1 MFKSSGPNVISSGFS
16 ELDKALGIGGIPR
29 GRIIELS
36 GPNDS
41 FKTMFILNMIA
52 NMQKQ
57 EIITAFID
65 VDRDLSEYYLESAGI
80 DSKSL
85 TILYLS
91 NDFEIIETVKKI
103 VREKVFD
110 LIVID
115 SAGFINPAKGQRITA
130 MFKHMLSQLS
140 SIIYGTECSI
150 LFVNQLRNPKDPAEE
165 KVPLC
170 NNIFDIYASIRL
182 RVHDIDRDKN
192 LIDINIVKNKLWHQL
207 DRIMLNLA

>member
-1 MFKSSGPNVISSGFS
+1 MFKSSGPSVISSGYQ
-16 ELDKALGIGGIPR
+16 ELDEALGIGGIPR

-36 GPNDS
+36 GPDDS

-52 NMQKQ
+52 KMQKQ

-65 VDRDLSEYYLESAGI
+65 VDRDLSDHYLESNGV
-80 DSKSL
+80 DSKML
-85 TILYLS
+85 TITYLS
-91 NDFEIIETVKKI
+91 DDLEIIETVKKF
-103 VREKVFD
+103 VQEKVFD

-115 SAGFINPAKGQRITA
+115 SAGFINPAKEQKITA

-150 LFVNQLRNPKDPAEE
+150 LFVNQLRNLNQTEE

-170 NNIFDIYASIRL
+170 NHIFDIYASIRL
-182 RVHDIDRDKN
+182 RICDIDREEN
-192 LIDINIVKNKLWHQL
+192 LIDIQIAKNKLWHRL
-207 DRIMLNLA
+207 DRIMLKLA